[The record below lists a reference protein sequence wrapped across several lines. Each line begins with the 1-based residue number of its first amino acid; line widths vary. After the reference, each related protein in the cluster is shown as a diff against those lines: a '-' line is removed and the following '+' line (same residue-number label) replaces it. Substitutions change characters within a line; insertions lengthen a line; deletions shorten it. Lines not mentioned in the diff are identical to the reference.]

1 MFYQIYLRHKQITIS
16 SYTLT
21 NVQIWPAKSCIN
33 QFQTLTLFISNTLN
47 KNILFFILFFFL
59 ISIIKPRSTFC
70 RFILYK
76 ILVLKIYTIMY
87 TKETEIKKKPHFI
100 WLRWAKTIMVIVVYY
115 ENLKHY
121 PRWNTSQRI
130 FRDIPNPT
138 TIARKSSKS
147 SAARARIRPK
157 FYKIYGNISSVV
169 SRLFSCY

>member
-70 RFILYK
+70 RFMLYK

-121 PRWNTSQRI
+121 PRWTRLRGFLEISQI
-130 FRDIPNPT
+130 QQQLQGSPASQALPGHAYGQSST
-138 TIARKSSKS
+138 KSM
-147 SAARARIRPK
+147 A
-157 FYKIYGNISSVV
+157 ISP
-169 SRLFSCY
+169 L